1 VASDSRASAP
11 SSEIGSATGY
21 GGAGYSQ
28 AIPWQAFVQT
38 GEYAP
43 DLKWPQSTKVYDR
56 MRTDAQVKGLML
68 GSVLPIR
75 RFRWPLDPSNARPE
89 VVEALAKDLNM
100 PIKGEDEY
108 HPGRRRNAFS
118 FGDHLTDALLGLA
131 YGFMYFETVGEI
143 GADDKWHLTKLAP
156 RHPRTIGQI
165 FAEPNGDLVKVKQL
179 FGIQTEDI
187 PANRLVT
194 YVWEQEAGS
203 WVGTSMLRAC
213 YRDWLIKDELMRIDV
228 TKHQRNGMGLP
239 VGEAPPGGT
248 QPEIDAMRQIAAE
261 ARSGELAGVGIP
273 NGAKLTLQGV
283 QGQLPD
289 TVASMNFHNEEM
301 ARSFLMMFMQL
312 GQTKSGSRALGS
324 DFLDFFGFAQ
334 EAIADWVVDTFT
346 EQVIEYWVDVNYG
359 PDEPAPQ
366 LSYERAG
373 GEDLAA
379 QDLAMLIDKGAIQVD
394 ETLQNQIRRR
404 YGFLPINPDE
414 PPKPATPEPTA
425 PAPVAASARKTRR
438 EVAAAAD
445 SDLKLPDRE
454 LRRQPY
460 SQEIAAKVDYE
471 LMDGQVQ
478 SKIDALVA
486 TVKGKQAE
494 QITELA
500 AAIED
505 ADGDLG
511 KLASVEATPVFAEA
525 LEDSMSEMAAQGV
538 EQAMGEAERQ
548 GITPKA
554 PDLDTGGLIN
564 RANAVDTLLTR
575 SLSEAAGRKAISL
588 TAESGAVTPAEVATD
603 VKTYLSGLSDQYLQ
617 EQLAGATV
625 QAMNTGR
632 KAVFAENPP
641 KYLYASELLDENAC
655 EECVAI
661 DGTEYES
668 LEDAEADYP
677 TGGYADCLGGP
688 RCRGTLV
695 AVHTDEAAP
704 SQASA
709 AMGEPGNLGG
719 VVAAAGGAIAAA
731 VA

>member
-1 VASDSRASAP
+1 MASDSRASAP
-11 SSEIGSATGY
+11 TSEIGSATGY
-21 GGAGYSQ
+21 GGAGGFAQ
-28 AIPWQAFVQT
+28 AVPWQAFIQT

-56 MRTDAQVKGLML
+56 MRTDAQIKGLFL
-68 GSVLPIR
+68 GSALPIR

-100 PIKGEDEY
+100 PIKGEDAY

-118 FGDHLTDALLGLA
+118 FGDHLTDALLGLL

-143 GADDKWHLTKLAP
+143 GADGKWHLTKLAP
-156 RHPRTIGQI
+156 RHPRTVGQI
-165 FAEPNGDLVKVKQL
+165 FAEPTGELVKVRQL
-179 FGIQTEDI
+179 FGIQNEDI

-213 YRDWLIKDELMRIDV
+213 YRSWLSKDELMRVDV
-228 TKHQRNGMGLP
+228 TKHQRNGLGLP

-248 QPEIDAMRQIAAE
+248 QPEIDAMQQIASE
-261 ARSGELAGVGIP
+261 ARSGDTAGVGIP

-312 GQTKSGSRALGS
+312 GQTQSGSRALGS

-379 QDLAMLIDKGAIQVD
+379 QDLALLIDKGAIQVD
-394 ETLQNQIRRR
+394 ETLANQIRRR
-404 YGFLPINPDE
+404 YGFLPVDPENP
-414 PPKPATPEPTA
+414 PAPASTPEPSPG
-425 PAPVAASARKTRR
+425 PAPVAAITREKR
-438 EVAAAAD
+438 RRVAAAAD
-445 SDLKLPDRE
+445 LSLPDRP

-460 SQEIAAKVDYE
+460 SQEVQAKVDYE
-471 LMDGQVQ
+471 LMDAQIQGQ
-478 SKIDALVA
+478 IDSLVA
-486 TVKGKQAE
+486 KVKTLQGD

-500 AAIED
+500 AAIES
-505 ADGDLG
+505 ADNDLT
-511 KLASVEATPVFAEA
+511 KLAQLEAAPVFSEVLEEA
-525 LEDSMSEMAAQGV
+525 MLEMAAQGV
-538 EQAMGEAERQ
+538 EQAVGEAERQ
-548 GITPKA
+548 GITPTV
-554 PDLDTGGLIN
+554 PDLDTTGLTN
-564 RANAVDTLLTR
+564 RAGAVDTLLSR
-575 SLSEAAGRKAISL
+575 SLSEAAGRKAVSL
-588 TAESGAVTPAEVATD
+588 TAESGALPAADVASQVAD
-603 VKTYLSGLSDQYLQ
+603 YLGALSDDYLKQ
-617 EQLAGATV
+617 QLSGATV

-655 EECVAI
+655 EECVAV
-661 DGTEYES
+661 DGTEYDT

-695 AVHTDEAAP
+695 AIHTDEAAP
-704 SQASA
+704 SQ
-709 AMGEPGNLGG
+709 
-719 VVAAAGGAIAAA
+719 
-731 VA
+731 

>member
-11 SSEIGSATGY
+11 TSEIGSATGY
-21 GGAGYSQ
+21 GGAGSFSE
-28 AIPWQAFVQT
+28 AIPWQAFVQS

-43 DLKWPQSTKVYDR
+43 DLKWPQSTQVFDR
-56 MRTDAQVKGLML
+56 MRTDAQIKGLFL
-68 GSVLPIR
+68 GSALPIR

-118 FGDHLTDALLGLA
+118 FGDHLTDALLGLL

-143 GADDKWHLTKLAP
+143 GADGKWHLTKLAP

-165 FAEPNGDLVKVKQL
+165 FAEPNGDLVKVRQL
-179 FGIQTEDI
+179 FGIQAEDI

-194 YVWEQEAGS
+194 YVWEREAGN

-213 YRDWLIKDELMRIDV
+213 YRSWLSKDKLMRVDV
-228 TKHQRNGMGLP
+228 TKHERNGMGIP
-239 VGEAPPGGT
+239 VGKAPPGGT
-248 QPEIDAMRQIAAE
+248 QPEIAAMQRIASE
-261 ARSGELAGVGIP
+261 ARSGSSGGVGIP
-273 NGAKLTLQGV
+273 NGAELTFEGV
-283 QGQLPD
+283 RGQTPD

-312 GQTKSGSRALGS
+312 GQTQSGSRALGS

-346 EQVIEYWVDVNYG
+346 ERVIEYWVDVNYG

-379 QDLAMLIDKGAIQVD
+379 QDLALLIDKGAIQVD
-394 ETLQNQIRRR
+394 ETLANQVRRR
-404 YGFLPINPDE
+404 YGFLPIDPED
-414 PPKPATPEPTA
+414 PPKPAEPMADPE
-425 PAPVAASARKTRR
+425 PAPVSASGRKLRR
-438 EVAAAAD
+438 EVTATAGD
-445 SDLKLPDRE
+445 DLNLPDRD

-460 SQEIAAKVDYE
+460 SQEVQAKVDYE
-471 LMDGQVQ
+471 LMDAQVQ
-478 SKIDALVA
+478 GQIDGLVA
-486 TVKGKQAE
+486 KVKAKQGE
-494 QITELA
+494 QISELA
-500 AAIED
+500 AAIEA
-505 ADGDLG
+505 ADG
-511 KLASVEATPVFAEA
+511 KLEVLAELQATPVFAST
-525 LEDSMSEMAAQGV
+525 LEDAMHTMAAQGV

-554 PDLDTGGLIN
+554 PDLDTDGLTA
-564 RANAVDTLLTR
+564 RAANVDTLLSR
-575 SLSEAAGRKAISL
+575 SLSEAASRKASNLTGGSL
-588 TAESGAVTPAEVATD
+588 SPAEVASQ
-603 VKTYLSGLSDQYLQ
+603 VKDYLSGLSDAYLQ
-617 EQLAGATV
+617 EQLSGTTV

-655 EECVAI
+655 EECTAV

-677 TGGYADCLGGP
+677 TGGYANCEGGP

-695 AVHTDEAAP
+695 AVHVDEEAP
-704 SQASA
+704 SQ
-709 AMGEPGNLGG
+709 
-719 VVAAAGGAIAAA
+719 
-731 VA
+731 

>member
-1 VASDSRASAP
+1 MASDSRASAP
-11 SSEIGSATGY
+11 TSEIGSTTGY
-21 GGAGYSQ
+21 GGPDYGYAG
-28 AIPWQAFVQT
+28 AVPWQAFIQT

-43 DLKWPQSTKVYDR
+43 DLKWPQSIKVFDR
-56 MRTDAQVKGLML
+56 MRTDAQIKGLYL

-100 PIKGEDEY
+100 PIKGQDEY

-118 FGDHLTDALLGLA
+118 FGDHLTDLLLALV
-131 YGFMYFETVGEI
+131 YGFFYFEPVGTI
-143 GADDKWHLTKLAP
+143 GTDGKWHLTKLAP

-165 FAEPNGDLVKVKQL
+165 FAQPSGELIKVRQL
-179 FGIQTEDI
+179 FGIQNEDI

-213 YRDWLIKDELMRIDV
+213 YRSWLSKDELMRVDV
-228 TKHQRNGMGLP
+228 TKHQRNGLGLP
-239 VGEAPPGGT
+239 VGEAPPGGM
-248 QPEIDAMRQIAAE
+248 QAEIDAMQQIASE
-261 ARSGELAGVGIP
+261 ARSGETAGVGIP

-301 ARSFLMMFMQL
+301 ARSFLMMFMLL

-346 EQVIEYWVDVNYG
+346 EQVIEYWVDINYG

-379 QDLAMLIDKGAIQVD
+379 QDLALLIQTGALQVD
-394 ETLQNQIRRR
+394 ETIENQIRRR
-404 YGFLPINPDE
+404 YGFLPVDPAN
-414 PPKPATPEPTA
+414 PPKPSAPEPSAPEPAVAVQATA
-425 PAPVAASARKTRR
+425 GEKRR
-438 EVAAAAD
+438 RVAAAAD
-445 SDLKLPDRE
+445 ESLSLPDRP

-460 SQEIAAKVDYE
+460 AQEVQAKVDYE
-471 LMDGQVQ
+471 LMDAQVQ
-478 SKIDALVA
+478 GRIDELVGKVKALQE
-486 TVKGKQAE
+486 G

-500 AAIED
+500 AAIES
-505 ADGDLG
+505 ADNDLV
-511 KLASVEATPVFAEA
+511 KLAQIEAAPVFSDVLEEA
-525 LEDSMSEMAAQGV
+525 MLEMAAQGI
-538 EQAMGEAERQ
+538 EQAVGEAERQ
-548 GITPKA
+548 GITAKV
-554 PDLDTGGLIN
+554 PDLDTAGLTS
-564 RANAVDTLLTR
+564 RANAVDTLLSR
-575 SLSEAAGRKAISL
+575 SLSEAAGRKALSL
-588 TAESGAVTPAEVATD
+588 TSESGAITASEVGSQVMD
-603 VKTYLSGLSDQYLQ
+603 YLLGLSDDYLQ
-617 EQLAGATV
+617 QQLSGATV

-655 EECVAI
+655 EECTAV
-661 DGTEYES
+661 DGTEYDS

-695 AVHTDEAAP
+695 AVHVDEAAP
-704 SQASA
+704 SQ
-709 AMGEPGNLGG
+709 
-719 VVAAAGGAIAAA
+719 
-731 VA
+731 